1 GIHCAHRVTVTGVRR
16 VGTEGSLDITLC
28 LASCCLLGGTRALC
42 LCQGTE
48 AGVEKREEKERD
60 VLQEWRGENR
70 KRGMCCRSG
79 RERIERE
86 GCIAGVEGREEKE
99 RDAW

>member
-1 GIHCAHRVTVTGVRR
+1 MGIHCAQRFTVTGVRG

-60 VLQEWRGENR
+60 ALQEWRGENR
-70 KRGMCCRSG
+70 KRDVLQEWRGEKRKRVTHGRSAG
-79 RERIERE
+79 ERRERE
-86 GCIAGVEGREEKE
+86 G
-99 RDAW
+99 